1 MNNCEEVFCIAKFY
15 LCWEKSISAK
25 LLVPNP
31 HGTQLYLGKKKGELA
46 SIAYLACL
54 RNTIHLIDD
63 LFEKWEIMKKATN
76 EFKGK
81 LKENWLEKN
90 EKKYRNISNDTIS
103 SISELSV
110 ATYLDDEGYSIRN
123 INAWGDK
130 KADITCE
137 KDNKKYYFEVKY
149 FPDSPKFYNLRVDA
163 AKGTGVSC
171 SSISNPNET
180 LNYFYYRLG
189 EAIIQLDRQIP
200 DKGNK
205 IIFFVFAEIANKTG
219 RSIFEKSLGDIKEWY
234 RLEDNSLPGLP
245 SNYNKEIID
254 NKSPQQLLSS
264 INGLFIGTM
273 IDWRIKDIATYCTCM
288 R

>member
-1 MNNCEEVFCIAKFY
+1 MNNCEEIIDIAKFY

-25 LLVPNP
+25 LLVPDP
-31 HGTQLYLGKKKGELA
+31 LGTQLYLGKNKGELA

-63 LFEKWEIMKKATN
+63 LFEKWEIIKKATN

-103 SISELSV
+103 SIAELSV
-110 ATYLDDEGYSIRN
+110 ATYLDDEGYSIKN

-149 FPDSPKFYNLRVDA
+149 FPDSPEFYNLRVDA
-163 AKGTGVSC
+163 AKKNGVSC
-171 SSISNPNET
+171 SSVSNQGET
-180 LNYFYYRLG
+180 LNYLYYRLG
-189 EAIIQLDRQIP
+189 EAITQLNKQISSEE
-200 DKGNK
+200 NK
-205 IIFFVFAEIANKTG
+205 IVFFVFAEIATQTG
-219 RSIFEKSLGDIKEWY
+219 RSIFEESIGDINEWY
-234 RLEDNSLPGLP
+234 RREDGNLSGLP
-245 SNYNKEIID
+245 QKYKKNII
-254 NKSPQQLLSS
+254 NKSPRQWLSS
-264 INGLFIGTM
+264 MTGLFIGTM
-273 IDWRIKDIATYCTCM
+273 KNWRIENITS
-288 R
+288 RWS

>member
-1 MNNCEEVFCIAKFY
+1 MNNCEEVIDIAKFY

-31 HGTQLYLGKKKGELA
+31 HGTQLHLGKNKGELA

-63 LFEKWEIMKKATN
+63 LFEKWEIMEKATV

-81 LKENWLEKN
+81 LKENWM
-90 EKKYRNISNDTIS
+90 EKKEERYRNISNDTIS
-103 SISELSV
+103 SIVELSV
-110 ATYLDDEGYSIRN
+110 ATYLDDEGYSIKN

-149 FPDSPKFYNLRVDA
+149 FPDSPEFYNLRVDA
-163 AKGTGVSC
+163 AKRNGVSF
-171 SSISNPNET
+171 SSVSNQREN
-180 LNYFYYRLG
+180 LNYLYYRLG
-189 EAIIQLDRQIP
+189 EAITQLNKQISNE
-200 DKGNK
+200 KNK
-205 IIFFVFAEIANKTG
+205 TVFFVFAETATQTG
-219 RSIFEKSLGDIKEWY
+219 RIIFEENIENINEWY
-234 RLEDNSLPGLP
+234 HREDGSLPGLP
-245 SNYNKEIID
+245 PNYYEKIID
-254 NKSPQQLLSS
+254 KSPRQWLSS
-264 INGLFIGTM
+264 ISGLFIGTM
-273 IDWRIKDIATYCTCM
+273 KNWRIENITSHW